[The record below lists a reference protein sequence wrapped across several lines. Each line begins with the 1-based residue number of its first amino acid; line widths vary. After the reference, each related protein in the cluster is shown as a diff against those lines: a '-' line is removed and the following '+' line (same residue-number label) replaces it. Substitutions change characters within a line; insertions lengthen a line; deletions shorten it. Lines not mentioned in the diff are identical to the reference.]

1 MTAVSVKS
9 EGPDLAFGSP
19 QPLFDARV
27 EMLVNAIMR
36 PSKYDVA
43 ADGRFLIAVRA
54 SDEQPPPLVLVL
66 NWAEALKPRS

>member
-9 EGPDLAFGSP
+9 ELPDLAFGPP
-19 QPLFDARV
+19 QPLFNARV
-27 EMLVNAIMR
+27 EMLAEAVFR

-54 SDEQPPPLVLVL
+54 SDEPPPPLVLVL
-66 NWAEALKPRS
+66 NWAKQLKPRP